1 MSSLWESNC
10 KQNNRKGKNA
20 KQPSPKLSENPR
32 GLAQDPNL
40 MFYGGNS
47 RRTNKQISTIK
58 RTFPFTLRSEKTAG
72 SMTVEAALVLPLF
85 LFFFLNLG
93 SVMEILRLHGRLET
107 ALWEIGRETGIYGA
121 ALRLRDV
128 WEITEENDGAAAGA
142 PGKHTGEGAGGP
154 GKNTKNELVGQLL
167 SGIGDL
173 TLSYTYVKAGIEN
186 FLGEEYLNAAP
197 IRGGSDG
204 LHFVGSD
211 IVNGEDVLEMVV
223 SYQIEPFWALSA
235 FRPFLM
241 ENRYY
246 GRLWT
251 GYDVEKAAR
260 AVYYLADNG
269 EVYHTDRSC
278 THLLLSVRQIS
289 WESLDSAVNERGQQY
304 RKCSKCVRGWLPKE
318 IWIAREGDCYHAR
331 RDCSGLKRTYR
342 AVIWEEARNYPP
354 CSRCVENR
362 RK

>member
-20 KQPSPKLSENPR
+20 KQPSPNLSENPR
-32 GLAQDPNL
+32 GLAQDPDL
-40 MFYGGNS
+40 IFFGRNS
-47 RRTNKQISTIK
+47 KRTNKKISTIK
-58 RTFPFTLRSEKTAG
+58 RTFPFTLRSGKVAG

-93 SVMEILRLHGRLET
+93 SVMEIMRLHGRLET
-107 ALWEIGRETGIYGA
+107 ALWEVGRETGIYGA
-121 ALRLRDV
+121 ALRMRDAWGV
-128 WEITEENDGAAAGA
+128 SEETDGSGM
-142 PGKHTGEGAGGP
+142 GDP
-154 GKNTKNELVGQLL
+154 GKNVKSELGELLL

-173 TLSYTYVKAGIEN
+173 ALSYTYVKAGIEN

-197 IRGGSDG
+197 LRGGGDG
-204 LHFVGSD
+204 LHFAGSD
-211 IVNGEDVLEMVV
+211 IVNGDDVLEMVV
-223 SYQIEPFWALSA
+223 TYQIEPFWALAA

-251 GYDVEKAAR
+251 GYDVGKAAL

-269 EVYHTDRSC
+269 EVYHTNRNC
-278 THLLLSVRQIS
+278 THLMLSVRQIS
-289 WESLDSAVNERGQQY
+289 WISLNTEVNERGQQY
-304 RKCSKCVRGWLPKE
+304 RMCEKCVSGWLPRE

-342 AVIWEEARNYPP
+342 AVRWEEARNYRP
-354 CSRCVENR
+354 CSRCVDNR
-362 RK
+362 INLS